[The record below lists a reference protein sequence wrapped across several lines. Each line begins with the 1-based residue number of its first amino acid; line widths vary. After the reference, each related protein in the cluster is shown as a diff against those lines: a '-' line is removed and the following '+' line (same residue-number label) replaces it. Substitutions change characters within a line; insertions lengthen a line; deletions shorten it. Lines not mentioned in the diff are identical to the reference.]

1 MKTKTLFLLIIFFF
15 MTVFLGFYKS
25 LKNTSTYIPDLNS
38 KKNIPIF
45 EVKLFDSNNL
55 IKSNEI
61 FKEDKFYL
69 MNIWA
74 SWCVPCRKEHPL
86 LVNLSNQDNI
96 TIIGLNY
103 KDNNKKA
110 KKFLED
116 LGDPYNIILSDKNG
130 TIAIEWG
137 AFGVPESFLIYNNQI
152 LKKFIG
158 PLTNES
164 LFEINKLIL

>member
-1 MKTKTLFLLIIFFF
+1 

>member
-1 MKTKTLFLLIIFFF
+1 MI
-15 MTVFLGFYKS
+15 FLGFYKS
-25 LKNTSTYIPDLNS
+25 LKNTSIYIPDLNS